1 MIVVHL
7 DSLDVVT
14 NALVTPIPA
23 PVKEEI
29 NLFASAIAPVLLV
42 HVNEEPL
49 PISLGLLGLIL
60 DRSDVRTVART
71 KVGLLL
77 LTMLIS
83 RAELLKEAAAAP
95 GAPPMTPEDQLAWQ
109 QYATLYTTLFGALEP
124 VLPHLFPDGSSP
136 LTTDDVHVW
145 QFLAAMGVAASAEQQ
160 QRLVVGV
167 KDRVMGTVSAAR
179 TLPAGEQE
187 RRLAE
192 VNLFMR
198 ALGLDV
204 ELLA

>member
-14 NALVTPIPA
+14 GALITPIP
-23 PVKEEI
+23 PLVKEQI
-29 NLFASAIAPVLLV
+29 GLFASAIVPVLLAQ
-42 HVNEEPL
+42 VNEEPL
-49 PISLGLLGLIL
+49 PISLGLLGLVL
-60 DRSDVRTVART
+60 DRSDVPAIAHT
-71 KVGLLL
+71 KAGLLL

-109 QYATLYTTLFGALEP
+109 QYATLYGALFAVVEP
-124 VLPHLFPDGSSP
+124 VLPRLFPDASP
-136 LTTDDVHVW
+136 LATDDVYVW
-145 QFLAAMGVAASAEQQ
+145 QFLAAMGVAANAEQQ

-167 KDRVMGTVSAAR
+167 KDRVMGSVTAAR
-179 TLPAGEQE
+179 TLPQGEQE
-187 RRLAE
+187 RRLGE

>member
-1 MIVVHL
+1 MIVIHL
-7 DSLDVVT
+7 DTLDVVANT
-14 NALVTPIPA
+14 LATPIPA
-23 PVKEEI
+23 AVKEEI
-29 NLFASAIAPVLLV
+29 NLFANAIAPVLLA

-49 PISLGLLGLIL
+49 PITLGLLGLIL
-60 DRSDVRTVART
+60 DRSDVRTVSRT

-83 RAELLKEAAAAP
+83 RAELLKEAAGAA

-109 QYATLYTTLFGALEP
+109 QYATLYGALFAAVEP
-124 VLPHLFPDGSSP
+124 VLPRLFPEANP
-136 LTTDDVHVW
+136 LAADDVHVW

-160 QRLVVGV
+160 QRLVLGV
-167 KDRVMGTVSAAR
+167 KDRVMGSVTAAR

-187 RRLAE
+187 RRLGE

>member
-1 MIVVHL
+1 MIVIHL
-7 DSLDVVT
+7 DTLDVVA
-14 NALVTPIPA
+14 NALATPIPA
-23 PVKEEI
+23 AVKEET
-29 NLFASAIAPVLLV
+29 NLFANAIAPVLLA

-49 PISLGLLGLIL
+49 PITLGLLGLIL
-60 DRSDVRTVART
+60 DRSDVRTVSRT

-83 RAELLKEAAAAP
+83 RAELLKEAAGAA

-109 QYATLYTTLFGALEP
+109 QYATLYGALFAAVEP
-124 VLPHLFPDGSSP
+124 VLPRLFPEANP
-136 LTTDDVHVW
+136 LAADDVHVW

-160 QRLVVGV
+160 QRLVLGV
-167 KDRVMGTVSAAR
+167 KDRVMGSVTAAR

-187 RRLAE
+187 RRLGE

>member
-1 MIVVHL
+1 MIVIHL
-7 DSLDVVT
+7 DTLDVVA
-14 NALVTPIPA
+14 NALATPIPA
-23 PVKEEI
+23 TVKEEI
-29 NLFASAIAPVLLV
+29 NLFASAIAPVLLA

-49 PISLGLLGLIL
+49 PITLGLLGLIL
-60 DRSDVRTVART
+60 DRSDVRAVART
-71 KVGLLL
+71 KAGLLL

-83 RAELLKEAAAAP
+83 RAELLKEASAAP
-95 GAPPMTPEDQLAWQ
+95 GAAPMTPEDQLAWQ
-109 QYATLYTTLFGALEP
+109 QYATLYGALFAAVEP
-124 VLPHLFPDGSSP
+124 VLPRLFPEANP
-136 LTTDDVHVW
+136 LAADDVHVW

-167 KDRVMGTVSAAR
+167 KDRVMGSVSAAR

-187 RRLAE
+187 RRLGE

>member
-1 MIVVHL
+1 MIVIHL
-7 DSLDVVT
+7 DTLDVVA
-14 NALVTPIPA
+14 NALATPIPA
-23 PVKEEI
+23 AVKEEI
-29 NLFASAIAPVLLV
+29 NLFANAIAPVLLA

-49 PISLGLLGLIL
+49 PITLGLLGLIL
-60 DRSDVRTVART
+60 DRSDVRTVSRT

-83 RAELLKEAAAAP
+83 RAELLKEAAGAA

-109 QYATLYTTLFGALEP
+109 QYATLYGALFAAVEP
-124 VLPHLFPDGSSP
+124 VLPRLFPEANP
-136 LTTDDVHVW
+136 LAADDVHVW

-160 QRLVVGV
+160 QRLVLGV
-167 KDRVMGTVSAAR
+167 KDRVMGSVTAAR

-187 RRLAE
+187 RRLGE